1 MHIRKLQ
8 VHDAPAFHALRLRA
22 LREHPAAFTSSFEE
36 DALLPVE
43 ASARRLDAARNTFWG
58 AFDGDGTLCGMV
70 GLEREQRAKNRH
82 KAGVVAMYV
91 ASECA
96 GRGAGRALL
105 GALLQEARA
114 QGLELLVLTVTEG
127 DGPARHLYEGVGF
140 RSFGVEP
147 RAIKVGSQAYA
158 KNHMFLELEGRPQ

>member
-1 MHIRKLQ
+1 MQIRKLE

-36 DALLPVE
+36 DGQLPLE
-43 ASARRLDAARNTFWG
+43 ASARRLDATRNTFWG
-58 AFDGDGTLCGMV
+58 AFDATGALQGMV

-82 KAGVVAMYV
+82 KATVVAMYV
-91 ASECA
+91 AGECT
-96 GRGAGRALL
+96 GRGVGRDLL
-105 GALLQEARA
+105 QALLQEARA

-127 DGPARHLYEGVGF
+127 DGPARRLYESAGF

-147 RAIKVGSQAYA
+147 CAIKVGGQAYA
-158 KNHMFLELEGRPQ
+158 KNHMVLQLNPA

>member
-1 MHIRKLQ
+1 MQIRKLE

-36 DALLPVE
+36 DAQLPVE
-43 ASARRLDAARNTFWG
+43 ASARRLDATRNTFWG
-58 AFDGDGTLCGMV
+58 AFDADGTLRGMV

-82 KAGVVAMYV
+82 KATVVAMHV
-91 ASECA
+91 AGECA

-105 GALLQEARA
+105 QALLQEARA

-127 DGPARHLYEGVGF
+127 DGPARHLYESVGF
-140 RSFGVEP
+140 RSFGIEP
-147 RAIKVGSQAYA
+147 RAIKVGAQAYA
-158 KNHMFLELEGRPQ
+158 KNHMFLQLERA